1 MVETVTNPR
10 PCGSTTTG
18 LTHWQYHA
26 TKGIHTSLGQQ
37 NSLVGGIKFATA
49 EEAAYPI
56 LLCERIVHC
65 FREKALQLGA
75 VAPDTMADQA
85 ESATTNAPLSRLVLG
100 ALPRGHKVK
109 PLVAEFGDYIS
120 VFTDPQRPADLE
132 KFIGTLP
139 KGAKAV
145 ARQVITWGD
154 FQSTQLKGGKDVVL
168 NVTALFAVEKVN
180 IGIPSDPE
188 QFIERAIAAGHPR
201 NLDQFV
207 DPQVKSMISDTCK
220 LC

>member
-1 MVETVTNPR
+1 M
-10 PCGSTTTG
+10 
-18 LTHWQYHA
+18 
-26 TKGIHTSLGQQ
+26 
-37 NSLVGGIKFATA
+37 
-49 EEAAYPI
+49 
-56 LLCERIVHC
+56 HC

-145 ARQVITWGD
+145 ARSVVDHAGARCD
-154 FQSTQLKGGKDVVL
+154 GNFKGSSKFGSYPGSG
-168 NVTALFAVEKVN
+168 ALLVSPT
-180 IGIPSDPE
+180 I
-188 QFIERAIAAGHPR
+188 
-201 NLDQFV
+201 
-207 DPQVKSMISDTCK
+207 
-220 LC
+220 

>member
-1 MVETVTNPR
+1 M
-10 PCGSTTTG
+10 
-18 LTHWQYHA
+18 
-26 TKGIHTSLGQQ
+26 
-37 NSLVGGIKFATA
+37 
-49 EEAAYPI
+49 
-56 LLCERIVHC
+56 HC

-109 PLVAEFGDYIS
+109 PLVAEFWDYIS

-154 FQSTQLKGGKDVVL
+154 FQSTQLKDGKDVVL

>member
-1 MVETVTNPR
+1 M
-10 PCGSTTTG
+10 
-18 LTHWQYHA
+18 
-26 TKGIHTSLGQQ
+26 
-37 NSLVGGIKFATA
+37 
-49 EEAAYPI
+49 
-56 LLCERIVHC
+56 HC

-109 PLVAEFGDYIS
+109 PLVAEFGDYIP

-154 FQSTQLKGGKDVVL
+154 FQSTQLKDGKDVVL